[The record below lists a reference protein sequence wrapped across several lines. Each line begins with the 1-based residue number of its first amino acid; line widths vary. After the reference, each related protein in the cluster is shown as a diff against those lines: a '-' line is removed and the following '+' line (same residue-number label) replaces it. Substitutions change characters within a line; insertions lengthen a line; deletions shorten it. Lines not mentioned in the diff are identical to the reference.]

1 MNPKK
6 SNKQKNSQR
15 QRFTLRIGI
24 IAGFSVAA
32 IAAGIFFYIQ
42 ITKTEPSKA
51 DDGQAHTMEQLP
63 VEMIVD
69 QMVIAL
75 PDTNN
80 RNGARYKVAKPLSLT
95 PQISK

>member
-15 QRFTLRIGI
+15 QRFTLRIAI
-24 IAGFSVAA
+24 IAGFSFAA
-32 IAAGIFFYIQ
+32 IAAGIFFYLQ
-42 ITKTEPSKA
+42 ITKTEPTKA
-51 DDGQAHTMEQLP
+51 EGGLATTLEQLP
-63 VEMIVD
+63 VEMVVE

-80 RNGARYKVAKPLSLT
+80 RNGVRYKVAKPLALT